1 MTHLT
6 NGCYRLHPVEWGIGE
21 AAGSLGVTLAASGD
35 PVQAFGTVSSK
46 VDAFCESGLRQQGVE
61 TAWQEPL

>member
-1 MTHLT
+1 
-6 NGCYRLHPVEWGIGE
+6 VEWGIGE

-46 VDAFCESGLRQQGVE
+46 VDAFCESLRQQGVE